1 MQHRSMTDSTDSNA
15 LPDIPADLR
24 RLMAEVGPRWRDSV
38 AKNVD
43 LMIQA
48 FSEVL
53 KQSPRSGVTV
63 RPSIAYGEHERHAF
77 DVFLPENMSAPP
89 PVVLF
94 VHGGAFVSGHRNRT
108 EQIYSNVL
116 YYLARRGIAG
126 INIGYRL
133 ANHATFPAATEDIA
147 AVVAWAHEHAAEY
160 GWDPARIF
168 LMGHSAGAA
177 HAGSYAYDPRFRPA
191 DGPKLAGMIV
201 VSGRVRIDN
210 LPENPNAGKVE
221 VYYGPDASKFEAYS
235 PVTHIDKDSVPTFVA
250 WAEFENP
257 LVDVYCAELVHRLAH
272 AKRKAPP
279 SMFLSGHNHTST
291 IGQIGTSDDALGQAI
306 VDFVR
311 NPR

>member
-1 MQHRSMTDSTDSNA
+1 MTDTTDSKA
-15 LPDIPADLR
+15 HLPDIPAELR
-24 RLMAEVGPRWRDSV
+24 QLMAEVGPRWRDNV
-38 AKNVD
+38 AGNVD
-43 LMIQA
+43 LMIRG

-53 KQSPRSGVTV
+53 KQSPRGGVTV
-63 RPSIAYGEHERHAF
+63 RSGLTYGDHERHAF
-77 DVFLPENMSAPP
+77 DVFLPDTMTAPP

-116 YYLARRGIAG
+116 YYLARHGIAG

-133 ANHATFPAATEDIA
+133 ADHATYPAATDDIA
-147 AVVAWAHEHAAEY
+147 TVVAWTHAHAAEY
-160 GWDPARIF
+160 CWDPARIF

-191 DGPKLAGMIV
+191 DGTKLAGMIV
-201 VSGRVRIDN
+201 VSGRIRIDN

-221 VYYGPDASKFEAYS
+221 VYYGPDASKFDDFS
-235 PVTHIDKDSVPTFVA
+235 PVAHIDKDSIPTFVA

-257 LVDVYCAELVHRLAH
+257 LVDVYCAELVYRLAH